1 MVLLLSS
8 VMSFASRYMAT
19 VNFTLLIKPK
29 SRAVMPFSAVV
40 PATYAGP
47 FVRFVHA
54 RSGKSVV
61 AEVTKATGTT
71 FRTSKG
77 VAEAIGITK
86 KTARVRIEEIY

>member
-8 VMSFASRYMAT
+8 VMAFASRYMAT
-19 VNFTLLIKPK
+19 VDFTLSTTPHN
-29 SRAVMPFSAVV
+29 RAVMPFSAVV
-40 PATYAGP
+40 PETYTGP
-47 FVRFVHA
+47 FVRFVHP